1 MNLALAK
8 TETGRALSDVFALAQ
23 DRLPGTGQVAGLR
36 RQAFEAYLR
45 AGLPHRRIEDWKYT
59 DLRALMREVLAP
71 ADAPDAAALKRA
83 GAALKLHAVDGA
95 RRLVLVDGV
104 FAPKLSDLANPE
116 HGLGVRTLRDV
127 LEAGDA
133 ALTAQLFA
141 PDSSDSMV
149 ALNSAMMSDG
159 LVIDIADGVILT
171 KPLHIVHVA
180 STPRPAAMFT
190 RSLLKMGKAAGATL
204 VESYIAADGANAY
217 QVHDSLVLAIGD
229 DARLDQVRLIED
241 GREAF
246 NICSA
251 VVTLGARAHF
261 NTFGMASGSH
271 VSRYQAVVAFA
282 GEGSRVETYGVNL
295 LNGRQHADTTL
306 FLDHAVPNCASR
318 EIFRRRSMIAPIRYF
333 RAASFRPKAQ
343 KTDAKM
349 MTRALLL
356 SDEAEADNK
365 PELEVRRRRHL
376 RPWREPPAH
385 WTKAC
390 WFTCGRR
397 PLREGK
403 ARALSHPG
411 LCRRGDRLNCQRRSA
426 RTDDLDRELWPPCA
440 WIREP
445 PMVGEASAAASR
457 AGK

>member
-36 RQAFEAYLR
+36 RQAFEAYQR

-83 GAALKLHAVDGA
+83 GAALKLHAIDGA

-116 HGLGVRTLRDV
+116 RGLGIRTLRDV

-141 PDSSDSMV
+141 PVSTDSMV
-149 ALNSAMMSDG
+149 ALNSAMMTDG
-159 LVIDIADGVILT
+159 LVIDIADGIMLT
-171 KPLHIVHVA
+171 KPLHIVHIA

-190 RSLLKMGKAAGATL
+190 RSLLRMGKAAGATL
-204 VESYIAADGANAY
+204 VESYIAAGDANAY

-229 DARLDQVRLIED
+229 GARLDHVRLIED

-246 NICSA
+246 NISSA
-251 VVTLGARAHF
+251 AVTLGGKAHF
-261 NTFGMASGSH
+261 NTFGMTSGSH

-282 GEGSRVETYGVNL
+282 GEGSRVETHGVNL

-318 EIFRRRSMIAPIRYF
+318 EIFRAVVDD
-333 RAASFRPKAQ
+333 RAHSVFQGRIVVRPKAQ

-365 PELEVRRRRHL
+365 PELEIFADDV
-376 RPWREPPAH
+376 
-385 WTKAC
+385 
-390 WFTCGRR
+390 TCGHGATTGALDESLLFY
-397 PLREGK
+397 LR
-403 ARALSHPG
+403 ARGLSEKEAQAL
-411 LCRRGDRLNCQRRSA
+411 LIQA
-426 RTDDLDRELWPPCA
+426 F
-440 WIREP
+440 
-445 PMVGEASAAASR
+445 VGEAIESIANDGLRELAISAAERWLAAR
-457 AGK
+457 G